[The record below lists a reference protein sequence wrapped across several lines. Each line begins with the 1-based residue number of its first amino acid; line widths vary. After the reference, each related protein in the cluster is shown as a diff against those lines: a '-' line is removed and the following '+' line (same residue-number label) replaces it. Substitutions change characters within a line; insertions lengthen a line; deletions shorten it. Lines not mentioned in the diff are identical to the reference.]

1 MADIKNVELLTKIG
15 LVLKELRTKKG
26 LTQADVIADTGIHA
40 GKLETAVSNMSV
52 STIYQLAEYFEIKLS
67 DFFKLVEKQK

>member
-26 LTQADVIADTGIHA
+26 LTQADVIADTNIHA

-52 STIYQLAEYFEIKLS
+52 STIAALADYFEIKLS